1 MKLNHG
7 PAPLDPDGSTAPR
20 GPTATRSVPWARI
33 SPAPMPPG
41 TRSWPR
47 AQHWN
52 GVAAAL
58 GASEYFLAA
67 TLDITERVHS
77 GKVVLVVP

>member
-1 MKLNHG
+1 M
-7 PAPLDPDGSTAPR
+7 R
-20 GPTATRSVPWARI
+20 
-33 SPAPMPPG
+33 PG

>member
-1 MKLNHG
+1 
-7 PAPLDPDGSTAPR
+7 
-20 GPTATRSVPWARI
+20 
-33 SPAPMPPG
+33 MPPG

-77 GKVVLVVP
+77 GKVVLVVPWPVTTLVSAEARVSAVDHGIWS

>member
-1 MKLNHG
+1 
-7 PAPLDPDGSTAPR
+7 
-20 GPTATRSVPWARI
+20 
-33 SPAPMPPG
+33 MPPG

-52 GVAAAL
+52 GVTAAL

-67 TLDITERVHS
+67 TLDIIERVHS